1 MASSDSD
8 PTAVGTA
15 GTEHDRPVVG
25 LTTYLEQSRTGVW
38 DVPASFLPDVY
49 IQAITRAGGTV
60 VLLPPQPTGPGVAD
74 RVLDGLD
81 ALVLTGGKDIE
92 PARYGQAPHPDTDE
106 PRPDRDAWEF
116 DLLERALAQ
125 DLPVLG
131 ICRGAQVLNVLR
143 GGTLHQHLPD
153 IVGDDRY
160 QRGGGVFSD
169 AQVTVRAGSVL
180 ARIVGEAVE
189 AKLYHHQA
197 VDRLGEG
204 LVASAVTA
212 DGVVEGIELPDA
224 AFVVAVQWH
233 PEEDLDDLRLFEATI
248 AAARSAAAARSGSRR
263 SERDDR
269 ERKGGRP

>member
-1 MASSDSD
+1 VVSSDSD
-8 PTAVGTA
+8 STAVVPVTD
-15 GTEHDRPVVG
+15 ERYRPVIG
-25 LTTYLEQSRTGVW
+25 MTTYLEQSRTGVW
-38 DVPASFLPDVY
+38 DVPASFLPNVY
-49 IQAITRAGGTV
+49 IEAITRAGGTV

-92 PARYGQAPHPDTDE
+92 SSRYGQAPHADTDE

-116 DLLERALAQ
+116 DLLDRAIAR

-160 QRGGGVFSD
+160 QRGGGIFSH
-169 AQVTVRAGSVL
+169 AEVAVRAGTAL
-180 ARIVGEAVE
+180 GGILGERVE
-189 AKLYHHQA
+189 ATLYHHQA
-197 VDRLGEG
+197 VDRLGDG

-212 DGVVEGIELPDA
+212 DGIVEAVELPGA
-224 AFVVAVQWH
+224 TFVVAVQWH
-233 PEEDLDDLRLFEATI
+233 PEEDLGDLRLFEATVS
-248 AAARSAAAARSGSRR
+248 AARVRAEPLLDGGQT
-263 SERDDR
+263 R
-269 ERKGGRP
+269 EGVPA